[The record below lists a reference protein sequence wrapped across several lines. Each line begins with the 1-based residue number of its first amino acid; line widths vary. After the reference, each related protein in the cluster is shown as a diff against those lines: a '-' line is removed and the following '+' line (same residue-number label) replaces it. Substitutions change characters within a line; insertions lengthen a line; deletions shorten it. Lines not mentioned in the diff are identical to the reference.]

1 MLKQRKRNVEVINY
15 IISTFLFMVVSY
27 FILPRVTELLDPM
40 YFIMLEFVLLM
51 FFIIMSSTITKAIN
65 KKLEDKVLKREET
78 KYLQLF
84 IDSLRFC

>member
-51 FFIIMSSTITKAIN
+51 FFIIMSIGRVAYAEGEVNGQKDAV
-65 KKLEDKVLKREET
+65 LFED
-78 KYLQLF
+78 
-84 IDSLRFC
+84 